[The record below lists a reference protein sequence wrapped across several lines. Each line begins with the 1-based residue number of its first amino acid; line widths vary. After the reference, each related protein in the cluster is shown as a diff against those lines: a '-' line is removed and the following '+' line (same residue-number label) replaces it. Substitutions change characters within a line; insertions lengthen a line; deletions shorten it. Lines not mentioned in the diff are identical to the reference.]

1 MVDIVDIKMVVNNVL
16 IKMYSFSLKVS
27 NLLLMVVEVVINE
40 LILFHKVQI
49 FQVYCKHQ
57 Q

>member
-1 MVDIVDIKMVVNNVL
+1 MVDIVNIKMVVNNVL

>member
-49 FQVYCKHQ
+49 SQVYCKHQ